1 MAISFNGLGSG
12 LQVSEIVD
20 ALVNAEKTP
29 FTSRLNNKEAKLTT
43 DISAAGALKSALEKL
58 QTSMAALGEVDN
70 YQKRNVSGND
80 DFISLTSDK
89 DAQPGSY
96 NVKVDALAQA
106 HKLSS
111 PAFAADEAIGGGVIT
126 IGSGENSFSTVL
138 SPTNTL
144 EDLRDQINNGPYTGS
159 DSNDSV
165 VATIVTSDAGQHLV
179 LTSKQTG
186 EENAITITVQD
197 SDGNN
202 TDVGGLSRLA
212 YDVSDVDPANHITNL
227 TEVNAAQDAQITIDG
242 TLVVSSSTNEFKS
255 VIDGVDITAKKA
267 HGTDDDESSL
277 KVTENNNNIK
287 AGLNGFIESYNEL
300 LTLSNNLGK
309 SGESGAGV
317 MAGDSLLR
325 GVMSKLR
332 QEITNSV
339 DLGDG
344 NSFSLSQLGVEAD
357 RYGKLSLDSE
367 RLDEQVKNDV
377 DLVQQFFIG
386 ENKDEGGFA
395 QSFDELMN
403 FYTKSDGL
411 IQNRIE
417 SKEGQLRGIDDERV
431 SFARKMQSLESRLYA
446 QYNSMDLLVAGLN
459 STSSYLQAQLD
470 NMPGVVRKSK

>member
-12 LQVSEIVD
+12 LKIPEIVD
-20 ALVNAEKTP
+20 ALVNAEKAP

-43 DISAAGALKSALEKL
+43 DISAVGALKAALEKV
-58 QTSMAALGEVDN
+58 QESMAALGDDEK
-70 YQKRNVSGND
+70 YQQRTISGND
-80 DFISLTSDK
+80 DFISLTSNK
-89 DAQPGSY
+89 DAQPGGY

-159 DSNDSV
+159 DSNNSV

-179 LTSKQTG
+179 LTSKETG
-186 EENAITITVQD
+186 EDNAITITVQD

-212 YDVSDVDPANHITNL
+212 YDVSDADPANHITNI
-227 TEVNAAQDAQITIDG
+227 TEVNAAQNAQITIDG
-242 TLVVSSSTNEFKS
+242 TLTVSSNTNEFTN
-255 VIDGVDITAKKA
+255 VIDGVDITAKKI
-267 HGTDDDESSL
+267 HNVDDDESSL
-277 KVTENNNNIK
+277 TIKENNNNIK

-300 LTLSNNLGK
+300 LELSNNLGK
-309 SGESGAGV
+309 SGENGVGV

-325 GVMSKLR
+325 GVMTKLR

-344 NSFSLSQLGVEAD
+344 NSLSLSALGVEAD
-357 RYGKLSLDSE
+357 RYGKLSLDTE
-367 RLDEQVKNDV
+367 RLNEQIENDV

-386 ENKDEGGFA
+386 DDDDGFA
-395 QSFDELMN
+395 QSFDQLMD

-411 IQNRIE
+411 IQNRID
-417 SKEGQLRGIDDERV
+417 SKQGQLDGIDDERI
-431 SFARKMQSLESRLYA
+431 SFARKMDSLESRLFA
-446 QYNSMDLLVAGLN
+446 QYNSMDLLVANLN
-459 STSSYLQAQLD
+459 STSNYVQAQLE

>member
-58 QTSMAALGEVDN
+58 QTSIEALGEVDN

-179 LTSKQTG
+179 LTSKETG

-242 TLVVSSSTNEFKS
+242 TLIVSSSTNEFKS

-267 HGTDDDESSL
+267 HDTDDDESSL

-317 MAGDSLLR
+317 MAGDSMLR

-332 QEITNSV
+332 QQLTSEVS
-339 DLGDG
+339 LSDG
-344 NSFSLSQLGVEAD
+344 SSLSLSQLGVEAD
-357 RYGKLSLDSE
+357 RYGKLTLDSE
-367 RLDEQVKNDV
+367 RLDGQVESNV
-377 DLVQQFFIG
+377 DLVQEFFLG
-386 ENKDEGGFA
+386 ESDEGGFA
-395 QSFDELMN
+395 QSFDELMS
-403 FYTKSDGL
+403 FYTKSDG
-411 IQNRIE
+411 IVQNRID
-417 SKEGQLRGIDDERV
+417 SKQNQLDGIDDERID
-431 SFARKMQSLESRLYA
+431 FARKMESLESRLYA
-446 QYNSMDLLVAGLN
+446 QYNSMDLLVAQLN
-459 STSSYLQAQLD
+459 STSNYVQAQLE

>member
-344 NSFSLSQLGVEAD
+344 NSLSLSQLGVEAD

>member
-159 DSNDSV
+159 DSNNSV

-179 LTSKQTG
+179 LTSKETG

-212 YDVSDVDPANHITNL
+212 YDVSDADPANHVTNL
-227 TEVNAAQDAQITIDG
+227 TEVDAAQNAQITIDG
-242 TLVVSSSTNEFKS
+242 TLTVTSNTNEFKN
-255 VIDGVDITAKKA
+255 VIDGVDITAKKV
-267 HGTDDDESSL
+267 HGADDDDSSL
-277 KVTENNNNIK
+277 KVTENNSNIK
-287 AGLNGFIESYNEL
+287 AGLNSFIESYNEL
-300 LTLSNNLGK
+300 LELSKNLGR
-309 SGESGAGV
+309 SGEDGAGV
-317 MAGDSLLR
+317 MAGDSMLR

-332 QEITNSV
+332 QQLTNEVGLS
-339 DLGDG
+339 DG
-344 NSFSLSQLGVEAD
+344 SSLSLSKLGVEAD
-357 RYGKLSLDSE
+357 RYGKLSLDTE
-367 RLDEQVKNDV
+367 RLNEQVEADV
-377 DLVQQFFIG
+377 DLVQEFFLG
-386 ENKDEGGFA
+386 EGDDGFA
-395 QSFDELMN
+395 QSFDDLMS
-403 FYTKSDGL
+403 FYTKSDG
-411 IQNRIE
+411 IVQNRID
-417 SKEGQLRGIDDERV
+417 SKQNQLDGIDDERID
-431 SFARKMQSLESRLYA
+431 FARKMESLESRLYA
-446 QYNSMDLLVAGLN
+446 QYNSMDLLVAQLN
-459 STSSYLQAQLD
+459 STSNYVQAQLE

>member
-1 MAISFNGLGSG
+1 MDISFNGLGSG
-12 LQVSEIVD
+12 LAVSDIVD

-70 YQKRNVSGND
+70 YQKRTASGND
-80 DFISLTSDK
+80 DFISLTSNK

-111 PAFAADEAIGGGVIT
+111 AAFAADEAIGGGVIT

-165 VATIVTSDAGQHLV
+165 VATIVTSDAGQNLV
-179 LTSKQTG
+179 LTSKETG

-212 YDVSDVDPANHITNL
+212 YDVSDVDPANYITNL
-227 TEVNAAQDAQITIDG
+227 TEVNAAQNAQITIDG
-242 TLVVSSSTNEFKS
+242 TLTVTSNTNEFTN

-267 HGTDDDESSL
+267 HGTDDDVSTL
-277 KVTENNNNIK
+277 TVKENNNNIK
-287 AGLNGFIESYNEL
+287 AGLDGFVKSYNEL
-300 LTLSNNLGK
+300 LELSKNLGK
-309 SGESGAGV
+309 SGEDGAGV

-344 NSFSLSQLGVEAD
+344 NSLSLSQLGVEAD

-367 RLDEQVKNDV
+367 RLNEQVENDV
-377 DLVQQFFIG
+377 DLVQKFFLG
-386 ENKDEGGFA
+386 ENDDDGFA
-395 QSFDELMN
+395 QSFDDLMS
-403 FYTKSDGL
+403 FYTKSDG
-411 IQNRIE
+411 IVQNRID
-417 SKEGQLRGIDDERV
+417 SKQNQLDGIDDERID
-431 SFARKMQSLESRLYA
+431 FARKMESLESRLYA
-446 QYNSMDLLVAGLN
+446 QYNSMDLLVANLN
-459 STSSYLQAQLD
+459 STSSYIQAQLG